1 MERQERWDDEKE
13 DVSKCW
19 MKVTKGYWKL
29 KEEEL
34 NHAPGE
40 LWQTLRTR
48 PEADWAINLEWNL
61 GSYLEIS
68 TINNDTCGH
77 IETLLYFVFS

>member
-40 LWQTLRTR
+40 L
-48 PEADWAINLEWNL
+48 
-61 GSYLEIS
+61 
-68 TINNDTCGH
+68 
-77 IETLLYFVFS
+77 